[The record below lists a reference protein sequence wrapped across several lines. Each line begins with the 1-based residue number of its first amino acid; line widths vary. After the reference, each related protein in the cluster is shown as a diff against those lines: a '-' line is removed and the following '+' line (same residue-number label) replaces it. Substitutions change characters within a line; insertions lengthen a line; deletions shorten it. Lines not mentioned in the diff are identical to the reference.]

1 MTSKRM
7 SLKLE
12 ITDGHVCCAHCRKSI
27 CSTEKIWKEHSALSE
42 TPAADLPGQGLGIG
56 LDVMIRQFS
65 CKQCGA
71 LLDTEVALSGDPF
84 LNDRL
89 FS

>member
-1 MTSKRM
+1 M
-7 SLKLE
+7 
-12 ITDGHVCCAHCRKSI
+12 
-27 CSTEKIWKEHSALSE
+27 SE